1 MCKRNL
7 NLHERMRKF
16 HGIGK
21 LIEKKKETF
30 MSVIK
35 DFPIFPLLKYF
46 SIYDIKPYIC
56 VSIHFLIFKLII
68 FNVFNI
74 LKVIM

>member
-1 MCKRNL
+1 MCKSNL

-16 HGIGK
+16 YGIGK

-35 DFPIFPLLKYF
+35 DFPIFPLLKHF
-46 SIYDIKPYIC
+46 SIYDIKHIYAC
-56 VSIHFLIFKLII
+56 QFTFLF
-68 FNVFNI
+68 
-74 LKVIM
+74 